1 MDRHLL
7 ENLGLTKNE
16 AKVYLALI
24 EGSSKA
30 GLLTRR
36 TGIHRRNVYDAI
48 EMLIQKGLVS
58 YIKENN
64 VKLYSAVEPNRLLE
78 ILKEKETNINT
89 IIPELQA
96 KFNAIQED
104 KGTTFFRGK
113 QALKSIFDDQL
124 KEGKEILVLGA
135 CPFANDVVK
144 YYFQKY
150 DNERKRRKIKVKAIF
165 TSKVNSHIPLS
176 EIKYL
181 PTQFNSPTATNIYGN
196 KVAIILWTEEPFAIL
211 INQKEIADSYRNY
224 FELLWKMAKN

>member
-1 MDRHLL
+1 MNIHFL
-7 ENLGLTKNE
+7 EELGLTRNE

-24 EGSSKA
+24 DEGASRA
-30 GLLTRR
+30 GWITRK

-48 EMLIQKGLVS
+48 EMLIQKGMVS

-64 VKLYSAVEPNRLLE
+64 VRLYSAVEPNRLLE
-78 ILKEKETNINT
+78 MLKEREDNFRSILPELEQKFNFIQSKKETV
-89 IIPELQA
+89 
-96 KFNAIQED
+96 FY
-104 KGTTFFRGK
+104 RGK
-113 QALKSIFDDQL
+113 QALKAIFDDQL

-135 CPFANDVVK
+135 CPFANDIVK

-165 TSKVNSHIPLS
+165 TGKVHDIPLS

-196 KVAIILWTEEPFAIL
+196 KVAIILWTEEPIAIL
-211 INQKEIADSYRNY
+211 VNQKEIADSYRNY
-224 FELLWKMAKN
+224 FELLWKMSKS